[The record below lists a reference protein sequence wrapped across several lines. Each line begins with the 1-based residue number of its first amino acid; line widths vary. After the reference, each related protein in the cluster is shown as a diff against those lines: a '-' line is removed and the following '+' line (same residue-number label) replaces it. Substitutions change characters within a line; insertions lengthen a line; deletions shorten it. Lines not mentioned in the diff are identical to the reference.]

1 MHRCTSQE
9 GQVNSAEMRA
19 LVDRYIDA
27 YNRMDIEGMLL
38 TVHPDVKF
46 WNISGGTVNAHA
58 NGAEEFRALAE
69 QSKSLFSERRQTVQ
83 SFEPKDNTAVASI
96 AFYAVIAQDLP
107 NGWKKGQVLSLA
119 GCSEFAFS
127 GERILTITDIS

>member
-1 MHRCTSQE
+1 MHRCTSRE
-9 GQVNSAEMRA
+9 GQVNSEKMRA

-27 YNRMDIEGMLL
+27 YNRMDVEGMLL

-46 WNISGGTVNAHA
+46 RNISGGAVNAHA

-69 QSKSLFSERRQTVQ
+69 QSKSVFSERRQTVQ
-83 SFEPKDNTAVASI
+83 SFEPADNAAVASI
-96 AFYAVIAQDLP
+96 AFRAVIARDLP
-107 NGWKKGQVLSLA
+107 NGWKKGQVLNLA

-127 GERILTITDIS
+127 DDRILTITDVS